1 MILKDEIINKILV
14 IRKNR
19 AVSMA
24 KKVPSQLKNY
34 DAKKNKKKSEVLLEV
49 IQRVYNKNPEMQE
62 VIDASKR

>member
-34 DAKKNKKKSEVLLEV
+34 DAMKNRKKSEVLLEV
-49 IQRVYNKNPEMQE
+49 IQRVYNKNPGMQE